1 MKHARGNL
9 FAVSAAFLFLGLTLG
24 ACSGEDRA
32 PGTQADGDLDLETFV
47 QLTSDGRY
55 IGPENAEIV
64 ILLYTDF
71 ACGPCIQ
78 LHATLATLMRR
89 YPQYLATVVKFWGTP
104 DVERYHNALM
114 GTECAA
120 EQSRFKEYYDAGFGH
135 RLVNFSDGWITIADS
150 AGVPDMAEFRA
161 CVRAKRPAEKLEAQ
175 YQEGFRLGVFGVP
188 TFFVNGR
195 RFFGSM
201 ELPALDSIIV
211 SEFPDRN
218 GLEQNPG

>member
-120 EQSRFKEYYDAGFGH
+120 EQSRFKEYYDAGFEH
-135 RLVNFSDGWITIADS
+135 RLVNFSDGWI
-150 AGVPDMAEFRA
+150 
-161 CVRAKRPAEKLEAQ
+161 
-175 YQEGFRLGVFGVP
+175 RLGVFGVP